1 MRANEIQNGSCSC
14 STHGLWHVNEMFFY
28 VLQNLVQ
35 RTNSEGTNFKYD
47 KMNVQTNLYFKD
59 DFTLGPGF
67 KTNLTVSLTSNS
79 ITYESNS
86 TKTSQKIKLEDIIG
100 ATARQLLHTGND
112 IESAY
117 IHIYSYP
124 LKKRVLSTTA
134 KRQRLEYV
142 FAVSGKDSSVANL
155 EIAEKWV
162 RCIKWLLVKNS
173 DINLATTREGL

>member
-1 MRANEIQNGSCSC
+1 
-14 STHGLWHVNEMFFY
+14 MFFY

-35 RTNSEGTNFKYD
+35 RTNFKYD

-100 ATARQLLHTGND
+100 ATARQLHTGND

-142 FAVSGKDSSVANL
+142 FAVLGKDSSVANL

>member
-1 MRANEIQNGSCSC
+1 
-14 STHGLWHVNEMFFY
+14 
-28 VLQNLVQ
+28 
-35 RTNSEGTNFKYD
+35 
-47 KMNVQTNLYFKD
+47 MNVQTNLYFKD

-100 ATARQLLHTGND
+100 ATARQLHTGND